1 MNKLNRIDKIRQLGV
16 KINLVQT
23 NEFLT
28 NLFSKK
34 EFTIK
39 SNYPTINTIKCSI
52 EKGKRCFK
60 YSAGEILPKGPPVKY
75 QNKAYGYQDPFELI
89 NENYHFIAYN
99 GAGLINLKIG
109 KQSSSTGEIT
119 NLKSKSFDDSTGIH
133 RAIIPK
139 PESHNFP
146 IRYIKSEGFNVGSR
160 VRVAGYISIKINKKK
175 FGFYDYKVNGV
186 ESLVIENYDNLPS
199 NHFENYIS
207 AIIYCFGIVGGQLFR
222 DEVFILKYANL
233 NFEKVIG
240 FNYKKLEDSKSGI
253 PALDPQLYWQLSETN
268 KIRPYLEKEVFENL
282 VNKSLNDL
290 RLYRA
295 TKIMSESCQYP
306 IEIKASTYSVTLETV
321 KNIII
326 EDNGEKINPFKIKKK
341 ASKTIKELK
350 KIVDTIPE
358 SEFNSKKMVLNKLEQ
373 INQVGN
379 KDSLLLSFKLLGIEL
394 SEDDKRCI
402 NMRNDFLHGRIPFDI
417 ENDPKAYELHHIVYK
432 LHLLVCSLILKYSG
446 FSGLML
452 NNIKLAGLLHFGKK
466 LNEPL
471 FRKI

>member
-1 MNKLNRIDKIRQLGV
+1 MNRLDKIKLEGV
-16 KINLVQT
+16 KVNLVQT

-39 SNYPTINTIKCSI
+39 SKYPTINTIKCTL
-52 EKGKRCFK
+52 EKGNRSFK

-75 QNKAYGYQDPFELI
+75 QHKSYGYQDPFELI
-89 NENYHFIAYN
+89 SEDYHFIAYN
-99 GAGLINLKIG
+99 GAGSINLKIG
-109 KQSSSTGEIT
+109 KGFTSTGEIRD
-119 NLKSKSFDDSTGIH
+119 LKSKSFDNLTGIH

-139 PESHNFP
+139 PKFHNFP
-146 IRYIKSEGFNVGSR
+146 IRYIKSEGFNVGSSI
-160 VRVAGYISIKINKKK
+160 RVAGYFLIKINNRP
-175 FGFYDYKVNGV
+175 FGIYDYKINEI
-186 ESLVIENYDNLPS
+186 ESLFIENYDNLPS
-199 NHFENYIS
+199 NDFENYIS
-207 AIIYCFGIVGGQLFR
+207 AIIYCFGIVSGQLFR
-222 DEVFILKYANL
+222 DEVVILKYASPK
-233 NFEKVIG
+233 FEKIIA
-240 FNYKKLEDSKSGI
+240 FNYKKLEDSMKGI

-282 VNKSLNDL
+282 VNKSLKDL

-295 TKIMSESCQYP
+295 IRIMSESCQYP
-306 IEIKASTYSVTLETV
+306 IEIKASTYSVALETV

-326 EDNGEKINPFKIKKK
+326 EENGEKINPFKLKKK

-350 KIVDTIPE
+350 KIVDAIPE

-373 INQVGN
+373 LNQVGN
-379 KDSLLLSFKLLGIEL
+379 KDSLLLSFKLLNIKL

-452 NNIKLAGLLHFGKK
+452 NNIKLADLLHFDKK
-466 LNEPL
+466 LREPL